1 MCFFSDALLEARGT
15 TEAVLA
21 SEPIAQRPPST
32 PDMDAR
38 EAEEMANSMLR
49 NSPLPDAERS
59 DEKLPEEEDDKLPEE
74 EGGEKHP
81 EEIPTG
87 KIVMPLLQFYF
98 SLVLL
103 VFAIPNFSFRFPKYR
118 EYYGKN

>member
-21 SEPIAQRPPST
+21 SEPIAQRPLST
-32 PDMDAR
+32 PDMDAH

-59 DEKLPEEEDDKLPEE
+59 DEKLPDDGGGEKLPEE
-74 EGGEKHP
+74 EGGEKLS

-87 KIVMPLLQFYF
+87 KLVMPLPQFLF

-103 VFAIPNFSFRFPKYR
+103 VSVTQCFFKISGEDR
-118 EYYGKN
+118 EDS